1 MRGTEWCQGHRWGLD
16 YETCGDQK
24 KKSRFKVN
32 YRDRQDQKHCEA
44 GCEVE
49 EEDAVQGDSGVCL
62 ERLMDPQCQ
71 LAGWGRL
78 AWVDDGRSPVEKAEG
93 GQVCKGQRADIRSLV
108 WDVLSWTGL

>member
-1 MRGTEWCQGHRWGLD
+1 MVLGPQMGFRLRDLWRS
-16 YETCGDQK
+16 K

-62 ERLMDPQCQ
+62 ERLMDP
-71 LAGWGRL
+71 
-78 AWVDDGRSPVEKAEG
+78 
-93 GQVCKGQRADIRSLV
+93 
-108 WDVLSWTGL
+108 